1 MLISK
6 NQKKNKLNTLP
17 KILSNDVETKNIKMF
32 LLCFFIIVFKIK
44 TLTQKKRSIN
54 PIIIPF
60 GI

>member
-32 LLCFFIIVFKIK
+32 LLCFFIIVFKI
-44 TLTQKKRSIN
+44 
-54 PIIIPF
+54 
-60 GI
+60 